1 MKISF
6 LRAFSL
12 CSSIT
17 MCVVIKKQKS
27 VQSKTLVLVELS
39 ILLQRQKDGN
49 EVLKSYCL
57 VQNV

>member
-1 MKISF
+1 
-6 LRAFSL
+6 
-12 CSSIT
+12 

-27 VQSKTLVLVELS
+27 VQSKTLVLIELS

>member
-17 MCVVIKKQKS
+17 MCVVIIKQKS